1 MTTKQY
7 CLVIFIELFTT
18 VAAKNIILLR
28 QKKMG
33 YILQAFPILYLN
45 LGGELLY
52 IIEQRLQ
59 AQEISA
65 EKSVKGD

>member
-1 MTTKQY
+1 
-7 CLVIFIELFTT
+7 
-18 VAAKNIILLR
+18 
-28 QKKMG
+28 MG